1 MSANNSW
8 LNTLFDDKKPTVWGR
23 GDRAGIIQGGKIT
36 YQGRLGVLVV
46 GVDWQA
52 EPDCHVGQVLESW
65 HIPLL
70 VGVVK
75 GMPTCHGCVKRNRT
89 ALVTVLQEQTIQ

>member
-1 MSANNSW
+1 MPCRLEVPSESSFWAV
-8 LNTLFDDKKPTVWGR
+8 DR
-23 GDRAGIIQGGKIT
+23 GDHVGIAVILVA
-36 YQGRLGVLVV
+36 QGRLGVLVV

-89 ALVTVLQEQTIQ
+89 ALVAVLQEQTIQ